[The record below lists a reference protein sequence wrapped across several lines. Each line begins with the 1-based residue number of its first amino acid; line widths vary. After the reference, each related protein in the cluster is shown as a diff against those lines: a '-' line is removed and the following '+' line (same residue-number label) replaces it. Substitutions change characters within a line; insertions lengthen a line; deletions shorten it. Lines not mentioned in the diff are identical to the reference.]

1 MSLEF
6 VVIEFDEFKN
16 NSIMP
21 ILNDYSEKE
30 TIEEVLKIMNEKIAK
45 LTEEVYLLQK
55 EIRQL
60 KNSNM
65 E

>member
-21 ILNDYSEKE
+21 ILNDYGEKE

-55 EIRQL
+55 EIQQL